1 MITNFLNCF
10 EQIDYLNSKING
22 CLENSCDLIKQ
33 AKTAFFMIE
42 KIKEINNNINSFNY
56 MKAKKRFKRVK
67 LRENEGKYLFDCSV
81 KGCGKKYT
89 TKENLNLHISNV
101 HLHVKP
107 YNCSFCKKIFSH
119 RNGKLLI
126 KSKEKSTMKGKNT

>member
-1 MITNFLNCF
+1 
-10 EQIDYLNSKING
+10 
-22 CLENSCDLIKQ
+22 
-33 AKTAFFMIE
+33 MIE
-42 KIKEINNNINSFNY
+42 KIKEINNNINSLNY